1 MKKNILILLIGII
14 ISLSI
19 CTFIIFFIGKHDN
32 NEIPNNYIAVF
43 KGETAEVVNTT
54 YIYEKKK
61 GKKKTYKYINTIG
74 KSTGYDSAEWNEE
87 IVKKGKVK
95 KKKKVFEIAEKNN
108 AYSYVKYIK
117 DNKIY
122 SIEEFKKVF

>member
-1 MKKNILILLIGII
+1 MKKNYIYILISII
-14 ISLSI
+14 ISISI
-19 CTFIIFFIGKHDN
+19 ICLIILYDRQTN

-43 KGETAEVVNTT
+43 KGETADIVKTT

-61 GKKKTYKYINTIG
+61 DKKTTYKYINTIG

-87 IVKKGKVK
+87 IIEKGNIKNKKNIFSV
-95 KKKKVFEIAEKNN
+95 AEKNN

-117 DNKIY
+117 DKKIY